1 MEKGQTRPP
10 IVVVLGHVDH
20 GKTTLLDAIRST
32 NVASREAG
40 GITQSIGASQ
50 VTTKKGKKITF
61 IDTPGHAAFTKMRSR
76 GAKVADI
83 AVLVV
88 ASEEGVKPQ
97 TKEALQIIKEAKIPY
112 IVAATKIDL
121 ASADPDAA
129 KGQLEKEGVSFE
141 GGGGDVPFVA
151 LSAKTGKGIEELLET
166 LSLVSEVHGIK
177 ADSQGELEAVVLETS
192 KDKRGLLVSVVVRSG
207 TLRVADVISA
217 EGISSKVRGLFSEEG
232 SVKEVYPS
240 QPALILGF
248 AVLPPVGA
256 RVTVSEDSTLSRVA
270 LRQEAPKPQKGQIP
284 IIVKAQNQGAL
295 EAVLASVPSFF
306 VVVSSGV
313 GDIYE
318 SDVLLAKSS
327 GAPRIFCFESKASPQ
342 VTKLAEAEGV
352 YIESFKVIYELLE
365 RLNELVKKGE
375 VEILGKAEVLA
386 EFPFNGKRIAGCK
399 VLLGQIQ
406 KSDRLLIMRGEKK
419 LGDVR
424 ALSLKKQKKEIPL
437 AKAGEE
443 FGVLLEPQ
451 LDFSVGDVLVS
462 VAK

>member
-1 MEKGQTRPP
+1 MEKGQARPP

-20 GKTTLLDAIRST
+20 GKTTLLDAVRKT

-50 VTTKKGKKITF
+50 VTTKEGKKITF

-97 TKEALQIIKEAKIPY
+97 TKEALQIIKEAGIPF

-121 ASADPDAA
+121 ASADPEGTE
-129 KGQLEKEGVSFE
+129 GQLEKEGVTFE
-141 GGGGDVPFVA
+141 GRGGDVPFVA
-151 LSAKTGKGIEELLET
+151 LSAKTGKGVEELLET
-166 LSLVSEVHGIK
+166 LSLLSEVHDIK
-177 ADSQGELEAVVLETS
+177 ADPKGNLEAVVLETS
-192 KDKRGLLVSVVVRSG
+192 KDKSGLLVSVVIRNG
-207 TLRVADVISA
+207 TLRVADNISG
-217 EGISSKVRGLFSEEG
+217 EGVGAKVRGLFSQKG

-240 QPALILGF
+240 ESAVILGF
-248 AVLPPVGA
+248 ETLPPIGA
-256 RVTVSEDSTLSRVA
+256 NVTFSEGAVVPGVSERLKT
-270 LRQEAPKPQKGQIP
+270 PKPQKGQIP

-295 EAVLASVPSFF
+295 EAVLASVPSSF

-313 GDIYE
+313 GGVYE

-327 GAPRIFCFESKASPQ
+327 GVARIFCFESKASLQ
-342 VTKLAEAEGV
+342 VVKLAEAEGI
-352 YIESFKVIYELLE
+352 YLETFKVIYELLK
-365 RLNELVKKGE
+365 RLEELVKKGE
-375 VEILGKAEVLA
+375 VEILGKAEILA

-399 VLLGQIQ
+399 VVSGQIQ
-406 KSDRLLIMRGEKK
+406 KSDKFMVLRGEKK
-419 LGDVR
+419 IGEAK
-424 ALSLKKQKKEIPL
+424 ALSIKKQKQEISL
-437 AKAGEE
+437 AKSGEE
-443 FGVLLEPQ
+443 FGVLFEPQ